1 MTLFILQLRQGDGG
15 SVVRARTTGEARLLA
30 FNKDKNEAWLE
41 PLFSTCQEL
50 KYDGPLGVIVQN
62 VITI

>member
-1 MTLFILQLRQGDGG
+1 MELWLLKLRQGDGG
-15 SVVRARTTGEARLLA
+15 SVVRARTAGEARLLA

-50 KYDGPLGVIVQN
+50 KHDGPLGVIVQG
-62 VITI
+62 V